1 MKIFIV
7 GSTGRVGKSLI
18 KSLSTTDYQIYAG
31 ARKIEQV
38 PEYDNVNAVHFDV
51 DWTPEEMSKQLQGMD
66 LVINVSGSGGKSL
79 LKVDLYGAVKLMQAT
94 EKAGVKRFILL
105 STIFSLQPEKWIG
118 AGFDAL
124 KDYYIA
130 KHFADLYLTKETTL
144 DYTIIQ
150 PGALTE
156 EEGTGLIDI
165 NDGVSA
171 SNTIED
177 VADTIKELV
186 TTDRS
191 IGQVISM
198 HNGKTPI
205 RKALE
210 SLQWIEK
217 TNFHL
222 IWIFLFS

>member
-38 PEYDNVNAVHFDV
+38 PEYDNVNAVLFDV

-105 STIFSLQPEKWIG
+105 
-118 AGFDAL
+118 
-124 KDYYIA
+124 
-130 KHFADLYLTKETTL
+130 
-144 DYTIIQ
+144 
-150 PGALTE
+150 
-156 EEGTGLIDI
+156 
-165 NDGVSA
+165 
-171 SNTIED
+171 
-177 VADTIKELV
+177 
-186 TTDRS
+186 
-191 IGQVISM
+191 
-198 HNGKTPI
+198 
-205 RKALE
+205 
-210 SLQWIEK
+210 
-217 TNFHL
+217 
-222 IWIFLFS
+222 

>member
-18 KSLSTTDYQIYAG
+18 KSLSTTGHQIYAG

-51 DWTPEEMSKQLQGMD
+51 DWTPEEMSKQLQGLD

-177 VADTIKELV
+177 VAATIKELV
-186 TTDRS
+186 MTNRS

-205 RKALE
+205 RKALY
-210 SLQWIEK
+210 SL
-217 TNFHL
+217 
-222 IWIFLFS
+222 

>member
-130 KHFADLYLTKETTL
+130 KHFADLYLTKEMTL

-205 RKALE
+205 RKA
-210 SLQWIEK
+210 QIGRA
-217 TNFHL
+217 HV
-222 IWIFLFS
+222 